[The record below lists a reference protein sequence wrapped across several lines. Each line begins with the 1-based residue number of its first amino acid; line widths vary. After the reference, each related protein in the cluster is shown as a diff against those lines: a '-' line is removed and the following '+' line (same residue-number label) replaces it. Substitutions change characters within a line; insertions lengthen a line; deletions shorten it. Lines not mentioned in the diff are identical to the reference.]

1 MTTRTIAAIMI
12 ATALAG
18 SAAAFQLDQTDS
30 TVQATSPDGV
40 LLHLQLNAPGVQKDR
55 PAGVVY
61 LTR

>member
-12 ATALAG
+12 AAALAG
-18 SAAAFQLDQTDS
+18 SAAAFQLDKVDS
-30 TVQATSPDGV
+30 TVQATGVDGA
-40 LLHLQLNAPGVQKDR
+40 LLHLQLNVPGVQQDR

>member
-30 TVQATSPDGV
+30 TVQATSPEV
-40 LLHLQLNAPGVQKDR
+40 ALLHLQLNAPGVQTER

>member
-12 ATALAG
+12 AAALAG

-30 TVQATSPDGV
+30 TVQATSPEG
-40 LLHLQLNAPGVQKDR
+40 LLHLQLNAPGVQTER
-55 PAGVVY
+55 LAGVVY

>member
-1 MTTRTIAAIMI
+1 MTTRTFAAIMI
-12 ATALAG
+12 AAALAG

-30 TVQATSPDGV
+30 TVRATSTPGAQ
-40 LLHLQLNAPGVQKDR
+40 LHLQLTVPGAEKSR